1 MSPSNT
7 FVAGKFLWIK
17 EALEG
22 SNSQAAI
29 TGILLPHSIP
39 TSPNPPPEKRE
50 PARRIL
56 FSIFFWTAQ
65 GSVLPI
71 QKEIVT
77 FKSKDS
83 QNID

>member
-7 FVAGKFLWIK
+7 FVAGKFLRIK

-56 FSIFFWTAQ
+56 FSIFFGLLKALFSQ
-65 GSVLPI
+65 FK
-71 QKEIVT
+71 KELSRLKVKIYKV
-77 FKSKDS
+77 
-83 QNID
+83 